1 MKLVK
6 FNPLVHDINLVAG
19 LIYETDSET
28 FEFYFNNRQNAVK
41 IIGKLVEAGK
51 NNLGHENIY
60 VVTNTENKIF
70 GVLVISFGSGK
81 SIFGNFSLYNKVFNL
96 RIAFKLVLFDMV
108 DSIFCASIDN
118 CDLYLASVA
127 VNYDCR
133 GKGVGKFILKKS
145 LDIAKKNKCKRA
157 VLDVDIYNEAA
168 LGLYQKF
175 GFKIYDK
182 KILPWIGGKK
192 GIYNMEF
199 CLY

>member
-1 MKLVK
+1 M
-6 FNPLVHDINLVAG
+6 
-19 LIYETDSET
+19 
-28 FEFYFNNRQNAVK
+28 
-41 IIGKLVEAGK
+41 
-51 NNLGHENIY
+51 
-60 VVTNTENKIF
+60 
-70 GVLVISFGSGK
+70 
-81 SIFGNFSLYNKVFNL
+81 
-96 RIAFKLVLFDMV
+96 
-108 DSIFCASIDN
+108 
-118 CDLYLASVA
+118 
-127 VNYDCR
+127 
-133 GKGVGKFILKKS
+133 GKFILKKS